1 MSFKTLWSEVDSFS
15 LDGTNTEH
23 SSIFEVLIYDSDLL
37 IKWYIKNSLY
47 SFIGCSEAIKT
58 IFMELN
64 NTNQMER
71 QTKLAKF
78 TFLSFE
84 THCKISAIN
93 YLLRRII
100 NHTNYCLVNM
110 SNRMTIPELSRAS
123 F

>member
-23 SSIFEVLIYDSDLL
+23 SSIFEVLIDDLDSL

-47 SFIGCSEAIKT
+47 NFIACSEAIKT

-64 NTNQMER
+64 STNQMER

-84 THCKISAIN
+84 THCEI
-93 YLLRRII
+93 
-100 NHTNYCLVNM
+100 
-110 SNRMTIPELSRAS
+110 
-123 F
+123 

>member
-23 SSIFEVLIYDSDLL
+23 SSIFEVLIDDSDLL

-64 NTNQMER
+64 NTNQLER

-84 THCKISAIN
+84 THCKI
-93 YLLRRII
+93 
-100 NHTNYCLVNM
+100 
-110 SNRMTIPELSRAS
+110 
-123 F
+123 

>member
-23 SSIFEVLIYDSDLL
+23 SSIFELLIDDSDLL

-47 SFIGCSEAIKT
+47 NFIGCSEAIKT

-84 THCKISAIN
+84 TRCKI
-93 YLLRRII
+93 
-100 NHTNYCLVNM
+100 
-110 SNRMTIPELSRAS
+110 
-123 F
+123 